1 MVNAAPSGAAVT
13 KGASSTAAA
22 ESAGSD
28 NANAGN
34 VTELTIT
41 GHTTTQ
47 SWQGYFGNVTG
58 VVQLADGSN
67 KVLYNWSVASPRG
80 EVYASTNQT
89 IYWGN
94 IQCFNFTATGT
105 HANEA
110 ALGGTTSNYG
120 TNQLQLQAQYG
131 ISNNVTDYDVD
142 AVNETFYLIGPGT
155 HQLFYTA
162 NKRFSEGQCQNTR
175 VFDATGKGVATN
187 FEEVLQY
194 EPTTT
199 SVIFTSILNRD
210 VPGFDSRTHDFEM
223 LVLDNGHGTD
233 VSTTT
238 YYFFVELQ

>member
-89 IYWGN
+89 IYWVN
-94 IQCFNFTATGT
+94 VQCFNFTAAGT
-105 HANEA
+105 HSNEA
-110 ALGGTTSNYG
+110 GNGGQTSLYG
-120 TNQLQLQAQYG
+120 TNMTQLQSTFNIDA
-131 ISNNVTDYDVD
+131 NDAD
-142 AVNETFYLIGPGT
+142 AVNATFNLIGAGT
-155 HQLFYTA
+155 HNQFYTGSA
-162 NKRFSEGQCQNTR
+162 QFNEGQCQNTR
-175 VFDATGKGVATN
+175 VYDSTGKGVSGK
-187 FEEVLQY
+187 FEEALLY
-194 EPTTT
+194 EPVSS
-199 SVIFTSILNRD
+199 SVVFTSLLNQD
-210 VPGFDSRTHDFEM
+210 ASGFDNKTHDFEM
-223 LVLDNGHGTD
+223 LVLEDGHNAD
-233 VSTTT
+233 VSTTP